1 MPKYKFKIAN
11 LDCANCA
18 NELEEKLNHIIL
30 ITNVN
35 ISFMSQRLTF
45 ECEEENKEEALEEI
59 RKVIKR
65 NEPDVTIEEK

>member
-1 MPKYKFKIAN
+1 MTKYKFKIAN

-18 NELEEKLNHIIL
+18 NELEEKLNHIKL